1 MLDLFRKKQ
10 KSVFI
15 KAAFAVII
23 LSFVIGY
30 AMMTSPGERGGQSG
44 TYAVRVNDTE
54 ISYDEYQTV
63 YGNIYS
69 LYQNVYRDQFTPAM
83 EKQLGLRSQAI
94 NSLVDQA
101 LLVQEADRMKIRVS
115 QQELVDSI
123 AAIPSFQENGVFN
136 KARYLQVLAY
146 QRLTPEDFEASQK
159 NQLLAAQVRDTLQK
173 NISVTE
179 AEVAEEF
186 RNQNE
191 KVNLSFVRLA
201 PGLFESQV
209 KVNEEDLKAY
219 FDQNKENFRIPESV
233 ALRYLLF
240 EPSRYENEVTH
251 TDEDLDKYYRRHLD
265 NFEIEE
271 KAKAAHIL
279 IKVGQD
285 ADQATRNLKRQLAE
299 KVLELAKTGKDFGE
313 LVHQYSDDQGTIAQD
328 GDLGFFTRGTMV
340 PEFERAAFALKPGE
354 LSELVESPFG
364 YHIIKSEQYIE
375 AGIQPKTE
383 VLDQVKAGVTAEK
396 SRQLALEKAMDAYNI
411 NRKNG
416 DIDAAAKANDLGI
429 KETNF
434 FERSAP
440 IDSLGD
446 VPQIGGAAFS
456 LEPGKIARPV
466 TLEKNVILY
475 AVKERRESRLPEL
488 AEVRSEVEQAY
499 RSKYTLE
506 LAQRTAD
513 EMLTALKGGKTL
525 SSLAKTQNLT
535 VEETG
540 LFTRS
545 YGNFIPRLGD
555 IGELAQ
561 AAFTL
566 TTDSPASDKVH
577 EIDGKFVIAELKE
590 HQTPDP
596 ASIDAAQQETLR
608 ATVLSRKQ
616 DQMIDDKLKELRE
629 KAKIVIAPN
638 ILASIEKG

>member
-30 AMMTSPGERGGQSG
+30 AMMTSPGDRGGQSG
-44 TYAVRVNDTE
+44 GYAVRVNNSE

-63 YGNIYS
+63 YSNIYS

-101 LLVQEADRMKIRVS
+101 LLVQEADRMNLKVS
-115 QQELVDSI
+115 NQELVDSI
-123 AAIPSFQENGVFN
+123 AAIPAFQDNGVFN
-136 KARYLQVLAY
+136 KSRYLQVLAY

-159 NQLLAAQVRDTLQK
+159 QQLLAGKVRDALHK
-173 NISVTE
+173 NVTVSD

-191 KVNLSFVRLA
+191 KVNLAFVRLA

-209 KVNEEDLKAY
+209 QVSDEALETY
-219 FDQNKENFRIPESV
+219 FDENRENFRLPETV
-233 ALRYLLF
+233 ALRYVLF
-240 EPSRYENEVTH
+240 EPSRYQKEVTY
-251 TDEDLDKYYRRHLD
+251 TDEDLDKFYRRHLD
-265 NFEIEE
+265 DFEIEE

-279 IKVGQD
+279 IKVDQD
-285 ADQATRNLKRQLAE
+285 ADQATKDLKRQLAE
-299 KVLELAKTGKDFGE
+299 KVLELAKTGKDFAE
-313 LVHQYSDDQGTIAQD
+313 LVRQYSDDQGTIAQN

-354 LSELVESPFG
+354 LSGLVTSPFG
-364 YHIIKSEQYIE
+364 YHIIKCEQYIE
-375 AGIQPKTE
+375 PGIQPKAE
-383 VLDQVKAGVTAEK
+383 VLDQIKAGVVAEK

-411 NRKNG
+411 NRKSG

-434 FERSAP
+434 FERNAP

-446 VPQIGGAAFS
+446 VPEISDASFG
-456 LEPGKIARPV
+456 LEPGKLARPV
-466 TLEKNVILY
+466 TLDKNIILF
-475 AVKERRESRLPEL
+475 AVKERRPSRLPEL
-488 AEVRSEVEQAY
+488 TEVRSDVEQAY
-499 RSKYTLE
+499 RSKHTRE
-506 LAQRTAD
+506 MARRTAE
-513 EMLTALKGGKTL
+513 EMHSALKSGGKL
-525 SSLAKTQNLT
+525 AVLAKEQKVS

-540 LFTRS
+540 LFPRS
-545 YGNFIPRLGD
+545 YGNFIPRLGEN
-555 IGELAQ
+555 GEVAE

-566 TTDSPASDKVH
+566 STESPAAEKVF
-577 EIDGKFVIAELKE
+577 EIDDKFVIVELKE
-590 HQTPDP
+590 HQIPDP
-596 ASIDAAQQETLR
+596 STIDPGQQQTLR
-608 ATVLSRKQ
+608 ASVLSRKQ
-616 DQMIDDKLKELRE
+616 DQVIDDKLKGLRE
-629 KAKIVIAPN
+629 KANIVIAPT
-638 ILASIEKG
+638 ILASIEKE